1 MLRSLYSSVAGLKA
15 NQLKMDVIGN
25 NISNVNTIGFKGSTV
40 NFSDVLYET
49 IQNASGPNAA
59 TGTAGSNAMQVGL
72 GTSVSA
78 ISQTITKSGASERTD
93 NPLDLMIEGNTF
105 FIVNSGGTNY
115 FTKAGSFQLNS
126 MGALCTSTGANVMGW
141 QVSEDNETIIKKGRV
156 SPLNIMSQ
164 DNLLSEP
171 QATKS
176 AYISGNID
184 SKDTALTSDTGL
196 VCNIT
201 FYDKM
206 GNSYTADLKFKQT
219 KEDTNVYNVSITDIK
234 GKDGKSIFVK
244 EDDENKDGVPE
255 YKSSSINTFSFAGK
269 SFSVEDVDEK
279 TGKFTITDDPINLT
293 FNAATGKFIGIGETD
308 STDKS
313 IALTIG
319 GASDDGTS
327 QFETIDVDFSPL
339 TMYASNG
346 TSYVG
351 GYKGSL
357 EGTGAGRKVG
367 NMTGISVDESGKIFG
382 KYDNGDSKLLGQIS
396 VASFSNPAG
405 LEAVGNSMY
414 AETQNSGEF
423 NGVGQDPTQGGGG
436 LTTGVLEMSNVDLS
450 EQFTQMITT
459 QRGFQANSRIITT
472 SDTLLEELINL
483 KR

>member
-15 NQLKMDVIGN
+15 NQMKMDVIGN
-25 NISNVNTIGFKGSTV
+25 NISNVNTIGFKASTV

-78 ISQTITKSGASERTD
+78 ISQSITKSGASERTD
-93 NPLDLMIEGNTF
+93 NPLDIMIEGNTF

-141 QVSEDNETIIKKGRV
+141 QVSPDDETIIKKGRV
-156 SPLNIMSQ
+156 SALNVMSQ

-171 QATKS
+171 QATKA
-176 AYISGNID
+176 AYVSGNID
-184 SKDTALTSDTGL
+184 SKDPAVTSDSGL
-196 VCNIT
+196 VTNVT

-206 GNSYTADLKFKQT
+206 GNSYTVDLKVKQT
-219 KEDTNVYNVSITDIK
+219 EDKTNTYNVTVTDVK

-244 EDDENKDGVPE
+244 ATPKDGGGFE
-255 YKSSSINTFSFAGK
+255 YDNSTITSFTFGGK
-269 SFSVEDVDEK
+269 SYEATVDKDTGVVKVSGDASV
-279 TGKFTITDDPINLT
+279 LT
-293 FNAATGKFIGIGETD
+293 FNAATGKFVGIGD
-308 STDKS
+308 GDATDKKV
-313 IALTIG
+313 ALALG
-319 GASDDGTS
+319 GTSDDGTN
-327 QFETIDVDFSPL
+327 QFESIDIDFSPL

-346 TSYVG
+346 ASYIG

-357 EGTGAGRKVG
+357 EGTDAGRKIG
-367 NMTGISVDESGKIFG
+367 NMKGISVDESGKIFG
-382 KYDNGDSKLLGQIS
+382 KYDNGDSKLLGQIA

-405 LEAVGNSMY
+405 LESVGNSMY

-423 NGVGQDPTQGGGG
+423 NGVGQDPTTGGGG